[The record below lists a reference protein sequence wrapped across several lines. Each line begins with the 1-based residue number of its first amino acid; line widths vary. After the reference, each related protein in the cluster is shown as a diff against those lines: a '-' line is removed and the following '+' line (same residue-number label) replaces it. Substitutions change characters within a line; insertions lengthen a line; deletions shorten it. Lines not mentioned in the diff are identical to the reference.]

1 MNILKLQDG
10 LKNLSDEQL
19 AQEMRLPS
27 GSTPQYLIM
36 TEMQRRE
43 KMRAEFSGS
52 EPPKTT
58 MAEEMSGEAPSPQGG
73 MPPGGQDANA
83 QGLMGISGQPQQID
97 GMTALP
103 PQAMAVGGAVQ
114 FGNPFAGAQMG
125 SAPSSTG
132 YAPIQRYT
140 YTAPPPP
147 PAPDY
152 TSMLRGLGFNPRG
165 TARPAKPPVVQKPPV
180 GTAVPVRGR
189 PAQNRGPIRRASDGG
204 PIYMFDGQEV
214 PGLPDLPVLGG
225 PETSDYE
232 DWRLSG
238 GAPNLDAI
246 RMMPPKQAKAAIEA
260 LQKKS
265 RIVPFSAPGNP
276 NLESEYRDILARE
289 YKRAEVQEKLGAVD
303 TPLFGSVFTPK
314 GQVDRKAQEIAAL
327 EAERGRLGRYTPP
340 SPYSPAMTASER
352 ANRAAERGFS
362 PPSSQQGQTAAPDAA
377 APETPAQF
385 DPGANA
391 PELPL
396 GGLMPPSTDY
406 ASLNMPTDR
415 SAAPPSASVSGLP
428 SLPNLRPSGG
438 GIASLPKPEKDSSYE
453 DYMKQANAL
462 LAEAGG
468 DPAADKDRS
477 FNNAL
482 MKLGLGMAASKNQ
495 SILGAAAEG
504 GIPALEQYTS
514 DEAQRRKDA
523 RAMAGDKLAVL
534 GAGTQMRQSAEKDYR
549 DQINKAEELRQRGM
563 ESEAKML
570 EAEATAK
577 FRMAELGI
585 RGSELVSARE
595 ERDLTRA
602 YQDRVLQATID
613 NNKATLE
620 KDPEAVR
627 TLKAEY
633 GDKWTLA
640 LEAETLR
647 DNLGKY
653 RDLAQT
659 NLNAAEIE
667 KGRQFTGLAE
677 AAAKRLEEV
686 MKKLYGSD
694 SSNTGTQIRRVDAN
708 GNPIQ

>member
-58 MAEEMSGEAPSPQGG
+58 MAEEMSGEAPPPQGG

-83 QGLMGISGQPQQID
+83 QGLMGMPDETMAGNAMRARISGQPQQID

-165 TARPAKPPVVQKPPV
+165 AARPAKPPVVQKPPV

-189 PAQNRGPIRRASDGG
+189 PAQNRGPIRRAADGG
-204 PIYMFDGQEV
+204 PIYAADGLFTGFD
-214 PGLPDLPVLGG
+214 DG
-225 PETSDYE
+225 PTNQMSDYDLQRAASSSDPE
-232 DWRLSG
+232 LRITALDEMKRRNSMSVAG
-238 GAPNLDAI
+238 RLDAQLG
-246 RMMPPKQAKAAIEA
+246 RGGKQAIDLLGSGAE
-260 LQKKS
+260 LYY
-265 RIVPFSAPGNP
+265 RAPGRLLAGVANNVGDAVSYLAGKGTQLAP
-276 NLESEYRDILARE
+276 SYVSER
-289 YKRAEVQEKLGAVD
+289 GN
-303 TPLFGSVFTPK
+303 
-314 GQVDRKAQEIAAL
+314 GQVP
-327 EAERGRLGRYTPP
+327 TPP
-340 SPYSPAMTASER
+340 DISAIPEVS
-352 ANRAAERGFS
+352 
-362 PPSSQQGQTAAPDAA
+362 DA
-377 APETPAQF
+377 PAQAA
-385 DPGANA
+385 PGANA

-396 GGLMPPSTDY
+396 GGLVPPSTDY

-523 RAMAGDKLAVL
+523 RAMAGDKLTVL
-534 GAGTQMRQSAEKDYR
+534 GSGMQMRQSAEKDYR

-563 ESEAKML
+563 ESEARML
-570 EAEATAK
+570 EAEATSR

-585 RGSELVSARE
+585 RGAELESARQDRLSD
-595 ERDLTRA
+595 RDLKNQTLAEAIRS
-602 YQDRVLQATID
+602 
-613 NNKATLE
+613 NKANEE
-620 KDPEAVR
+620 KLPETVR
-627 TLKAEY
+627 AAQAQY
-633 GDKWTLA
+633 GDKWQVA
-640 LEAETLR
+640 LKAQSYQ
-647 DNLGKY
+647 DNLEKY
-653 RDLAQT
+653 TASYKAALANSSLEDAKYFKEKMDT
-659 NLNAAEIE
+659 TISNLERAMNE
-667 KGRQFTGLAE
+667 
-677 AAAKRLEEV
+677 
-686 MKKLYGSD
+686 LYGSD